1 MTALKWFLAYS
12 SQILGIF
19 CALLLLSL
27 LIWHLSEKRPKMK
40 EFAKNC
46 MIFCAVMVLL
56 SIAGTIYSSIRQK
69 SSDKNAILCDY
80 TEAALDWHILDL
92 PWMDIEKLQNHSI
105 RFFVGKWNNATTLEE
120 LCHRYTTIPIVAG
133 EEIVSPIYRL
143 GGDESVHSK
152 TKLVA
157 FNTEFAKSG
166 FEDEFIVPL
175 SSSVEHTVAGVL
187 LLDKNEW
194 SNAIHVLNDA
204 LVQNNG
210 VAAYYLYLAYFT
222 HANGLGTEKN
232 NDLQIQY
239 LKKSADLGY
248 RKAQLQYGQHLLEKG
263 GDIDIAIGLQYLRRA
278 AVLSEFRTPP
288 AMGTMHNAIE
298 ALHDYYLE
306 TGQFDQAYSF
316 TKEIIKENR
325 LEYLNYQYHLD
336 NCLRTGRYSEALDII
351 RKGSESKDHQE
362 AGYCRVVKAKM
373 FYEGLG
379 VQKDLRKAELALR
392 AASDSLD
399 YPYARKMLAEFYSRE
414 GEEEEAAFWQ
424 KLYDIRFRSTIS
436 E

>member
-1 MTALKWFLAYS
+1 
-12 SQILGIF
+12 
-19 CALLLLSL
+19 
-27 LIWHLSEKRPKMK
+27 
-40 EFAKNC
+40 
-46 MIFCAVMVLL
+46 
-56 SIAGTIYSSIRQK
+56 
-69 SSDKNAILCDY
+69 
-80 TEAALDWHILDL
+80 
-92 PWMDIEKLQNHSI
+92 
-105 RFFVGKWNNATTLEE
+105 
-120 LCHRYTTIPIVAG
+120 
-133 EEIVSPIYRL
+133 
-143 GGDESVHSK
+143 
-152 TKLVA
+152 
-157 FNTEFAKSG
+157 
-166 FEDEFIVPL
+166 
-175 SSSVEHTVAGVL
+175 
-187 LLDKNEW
+187 
-194 SNAIHVLNDA
+194 
-204 LVQNNG
+204 
-210 VAAYYLYLAYFT
+210 
-222 HANGLGTEKN
+222 
-232 NDLQIQY
+232 
-239 LKKSADLGY
+239 
-248 RKAQLQYGQHLLEKG
+248 
-263 GDIDIAIGLQYLRRA
+263 
-278 AVLSEFRTPP
+278 
-288 AMGTMHNAIE
+288 MGTMHNAIE